1 MKKVLE
7 KLQKLDKEKIEPNI
21 LKITLNSIDFA
32 QVDYMSF
39 LEGKSCDEYKRVHL
53 MDSPLRVFLNIW
65 PAQHQL
71 PVHQHNN
78 YWGYIAV
85 LKGLL
90 TETSFVYEDEE
101 KQLSCHP
108 PKNFRKGEVIFEP
121 LNGIHHI
128 QNPSPSKPLVTAHF
142 YYPSIMNYN
151 GVRIFDIKKKRMA
164 TLNEKADRVSWG
176 HPKDYYSQIEKKAFT
191 VVNLW

>member
-7 KLQKLDKEKIEPNI
+7 KLQKLDTRQIEPNI
-21 LKITLNSIDFA
+21 LKTTLNTIDFA

-39 LEGKSCDEYKRVHL
+39 LGGESFEEYKRVQL
-53 MDSPLRVFLNIW
+53 MESPLRVFLNIW
-65 PAQHQL
+65 PAQFQL

-90 TETSFVYEDEE
+90 TETSFVFEAEE
-101 KQLSCHP
+101 NQLSCHP

-151 GVRIFDIKKKRMA
+151 GVRIFDIKKKKMA
-164 TLNEKADRVSWG
+164 WMNEKANRVSWD
-176 HPKDYYSQIEKKAFT
+176 HPKDHYSKIEKKAFT

>member
-7 KLQKLDKEKIEPNI
+7 KLLKLDPEKIEPNI
-21 LKITLNSIDFA
+21 LKITLNSIDFS

-39 LEGKSCDEYKRVHL
+39 LKGNNFDEYKRVYI

-142 YYPSIMNYN
+142 YYPSIMDYN
-151 GVRIFDIKKKRMA
+151 GVRIFDIRKKRMA
-164 TLNEKADRVSWG
+164 VLNEKADRVSWE
-176 HPKDYYSQIEKKAFT
+176 HPKDYYSQVEKKAFT

>member
-1 MKKVLE
+1 MKRVLE
-7 KLQKLDKEKIEPNI
+7 KLEKLDPEKIEPNI

-39 LEGKSCDEYKRVHL
+39 LEGKSFEEYTRVYI
-53 MDSPLRVFLNIW
+53 MESPLRVFLNIW

-78 YWGYIAV
+78 FWGYIAV

-90 TETSFVYEDEE
+90 TETSFVFEEE
-101 KQLSCHP
+101 KSQLSCHP
-108 PKNFRKGEVIFEP
+108 PKNYRKGEVIFEP

-142 YYPSIMNYN
+142 YYPSIMDYN

-164 TLNEKADRVSWG
+164 LLNEKATYISWN
-176 HPKDYYSQIEKKAFT
+176 HPKEYYTKIDKKAFT
-191 VVNLW
+191 VENLW

>member
-21 LKITLNSIDFA
+21 LKITLNTIDFSH
-32 QVDYMSF
+32 VDYMSF
-39 LEGKSCDEYKRVHL
+39 LEGKSFDEYSRVYL

-65 PAQHQL
+65 PAQYQL

-78 YWGYIAV
+78 FWGYIAV

-142 YYPSIMNYN
+142 YYPSIMDYN

-164 TLNEKADRVSWG
+164 VLNEKADRVSWE
-176 HPKDYYSQIEKKAFT
+176 HPKDYYSQDEKKAFT

>member
-7 KLQKLDKEKIEPNI
+7 KLHKLDPKEIEPNI
-21 LKITLNSIDFA
+21 LKTTLNRFDFA
-32 QVDYMSF
+32 QVDYLPY
-39 LEGKSCDEYKRVHL
+39 LEGKSFDEYSRTYIL
-53 MDSPLRVFLNIW
+53 DSPIKVFLNVW
-65 PAQHQL
+65 PSQYQL

-78 YWGYIAV
+78 FWGYIAV

-90 TETSFVYEDEE
+90 TETSFVFDKEDNV
-101 KQLSCHP
+101 LSCHP
-108 PKNFRKGEVIFEP
+108 PKSFRKGEVIFEP

-142 YYPSIMNYN
+142 YFPSGYDYN
-151 GVRIFDIKKKRMA
+151 GVMIFDIRHKKVA
-164 TLNEKADRVSWG
+164 ELNEKADRISWDY
-176 HPKDYYSQIEKKAFT
+176 PKDHYSRIEENAFE